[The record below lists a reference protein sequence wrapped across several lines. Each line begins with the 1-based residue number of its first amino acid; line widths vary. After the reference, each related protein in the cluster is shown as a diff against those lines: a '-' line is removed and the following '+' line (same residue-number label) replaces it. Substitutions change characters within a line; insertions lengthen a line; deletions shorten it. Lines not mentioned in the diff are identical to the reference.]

1 MSRHID
7 PEVEERIL
15 QAARKLWHKGGEQAL
30 SMRAV
35 AKAAGTNTPAVYRRF
50 RNREELLRALVSY
63 YQQEFF
69 KVLQPCRS
77 LQEVGQ
83 AYLDFVLGRPREYL
97 LMNSGLIGRV
107 SKTRPNLDFVVG
119 RTSEWL
125 GGAPGEHTPLVLALW
140 ALAHGAAMLRVSG
153 SVLEANFP
161 TLREAFSLAIDILVA
176 NEKKLRQKDRATHP
190 AVTAWTLPLR

>member
-1 MSRHID
+1 MSRNID

-15 QAARKLWHKGGEQAL
+15 QAARKLWHKGGEKAL

-50 RNREELLRALVSY
+50 RNREEILRTLVSY

-69 KVLQPCRS
+69 KVLQPCSS

-83 AYLDFVLGRPREYL
+83 AYLDFVFGRPREYL

-107 SKTRPNLDFVVG
+107 SKNRPNLDFIME

-125 GGAPGEHTPLVLALW
+125 GGAPREHTPLVYALW
-140 ALAHGAAMLRVSG
+140 ALSHGAAMLRVSG
-153 SVLEANFP
+153 SVREEDFP
-161 TLREAFSLAIDILVA
+161 KLQEAFTRAVDILVA
-176 NEKKLRQKDRATHP
+176 NEKSCGTKK
-190 AVTAWTLPLR
+190 